1 MIHLT
6 LVNCSLMKNKKSV
19 YILLSVAALCL
30 VGLAVSSIIDWPVD
44 SDKAVGNFR
53 LLAMLT

>member
-1 MIHLT
+1 
-6 LVNCSLMKNKKSV
+6 MKNKKSV

-30 VGLAVSSIIDWPVD
+30 VGLTVSSIIDWPVD